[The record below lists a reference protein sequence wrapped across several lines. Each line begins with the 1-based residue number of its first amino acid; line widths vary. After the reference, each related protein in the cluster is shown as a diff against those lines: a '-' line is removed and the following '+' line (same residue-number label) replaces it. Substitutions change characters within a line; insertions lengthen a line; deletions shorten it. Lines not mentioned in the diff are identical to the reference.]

1 MRKNTPEDTVRRSTR
16 VGEIPQLFVLI
27 GVLAFTRGANAQIRG
42 MFVPTGDMTMAR
54 AGHSATLLPD
64 GTVLIA
70 GGDGPLLGGVPA
82 GRSAE
87 LYDPATGTFAPT
99 GNMIDPRY
107 FHTATL
113 LPNGK
118 VLIAG
123 GSQDTTAE
131 LYDPSTREF
140 SLTGRMGA
148 QQRWVLATLLGNGKV
163 LVAGDVDAELYDP
176 ATATF
181 VPAAPY
187 AASSRGS
194 TATLLADGRVLFV
207 GDEPAQLYD
216 SVSNSFSI
224 AGLLASAGLP
234 GVDQQTAT
242 LLNNGK
248 VLIAGGSNDEV
259 APAGRVAAAELYD
272 PATGAFTATSA
283 MHSPRDAH
291 AAVLLPDGKVLI
303 VGGDTGSFIGG
314 GVSVYA
320 GSLASAELY
329 DSSSGTFAPA
339 GSMNAARTGPQAT
352 LLKNGEVLITG
363 GFSYCG
369 IGCFHGSLASAELYH
384 PPLSR
389 RRVVHPR

>member
-1 MRKNTPEDTVRRSTR
+1 MRENTPEDTVRRSTR
-16 VGEIPQLFVLI
+16 VGEIPLLFVLI
-27 GVLAFTRGANAQIRG
+27 GILAFARGANAQIRG

-54 AGHSATLLPD
+54 AGHSATLLLD

-70 GGDGPLLGGVPA
+70 GGDGPAALGVPVPA
-82 GRSAE
+82 GRTAE
-87 LYDPATGTFAPT
+87 LYDPATGAFAPT
-99 GNMIDPRY
+99 GNMIEPRY
-107 FHTATL
+107 SHTATL

-118 VLIAG
+118 VLIVG
-123 GSQDTTAE
+123 GSKDTTAE

-140 SLTGRMGA
+140 SLTGPMGA
-148 QQRWVLATLLGNGKV
+148 QQQWVMATLLGNGKV

-176 ATATF
+176 ATASF
-181 VPAAPY
+181 VRAAPY
-187 AASSRGS
+187 GASSRGS

-207 GDEPAQLYD
+207 GDDPAQLYD

-224 AGLLASAGLP
+224 TGSLASAGLP

-248 VLIAGGSNDEV
+248 VLITGGTNDKV
-259 APAGRVAAAELYD
+259 ARWWVAAAELYD

-291 AAVLLPDGKVLI
+291 AAVLLADVKVLI
-303 VGGDTGSFIGG
+303 VGGDTVTVIGDFG
-314 GVSVYA
+314 YYA

-329 DSSSGTFAPA
+329 DPLSGTFWPA
-339 GSMNAARTGPQAT
+339 GSMNAARTAPQAT
-352 LLKNGEVLITG
+352 LLKNGDVLITG

-369 IGCFHGSLASAELYH
+369 IDCFHGSLASAELYH